1 MDKDEFERRRAIA
14 EVRAAVAAAQKNK
27 QPTAL
32 EGSPTTPNIK
42 NPKPIPIPN
51 LMQLYFNKLKK

>member
-14 EVRAAVAAAQKNK
+14 EVRAVAAAQKNK
-27 QPTAL
+27 QPNAL
-32 EGSPTTPNIK
+32 EGSPSTPNIK
-42 NPKPIPIPN
+42 NPKPIVIHN

>member
-14 EVRAAVAAAQKNK
+14 EVRAVVAAAQKNK

-32 EGSPTTPNIK
+32 EGSSTTPNIK
-42 NPKPIPIPN
+42 NPKPIVIHN

>member
-14 EVRAAVAAAQKNK
+14 EVRAVAAAQKNK

-32 EGSPTTPNIK
+32 EGSRPTPNIS
-42 NPKPIPIPN
+42 ILN
-51 LMQLYFNKLKK
+51 LMQLYFDKLKK